1 MYRPVVELPLFYGD
15 EREDVL
21 EFFGSYSRH
30 AGLLN
35 GWDEKQLALGF
46 PLFLKKNTP
55 AYGLKLYQVQ
65 KI

>member
-46 PLFLKKNTP
+46 PLFLKKIRQ
-55 AYGLKLYQVQ
+55 LMV
-65 KI
+65 